1 LYFVTIEFPGQFL
14 EFGGKFKIVKEKAER
29 VEMKLWGYS
38 RLIVELRW
46 PFLSF
51 PHYSN
56 DKKLRRK
63 KKKKWE
69 GRRRRRGRGGK
80 KETNASAVA
89 AAVRHR
95 LSPLIA
101 RGTCESRRDGAD
113 WMAPD
118 QKKEKEKKVKTGI
131 RRLLGEKKKKGQEE
145 LLGREA
151 AAADGPAVVVGA
163 FDRSGRLHQTSFM
176 RPSSSHTYTHTRGS
190 THTDRGRHTM
200 TALLFSSL
208 LSSQCARTEI
218 NKRPKKTRGV

>member
-1 LYFVTIEFPGQFL
+1 
-14 EFGGKFKIVKEKAER
+14 
-29 VEMKLWGYS
+29 MKLWGYS

-46 PFLSF
+46 PFLLF
-51 PHYSN
+51 HIIRMIRN
-56 DKKLRRK
+56 WEEEKEEMGGK
-63 KKKKWE
+63 KKRPRGEKRNE
-69 GRRRRRGRGGK
+69 CVGRRRCPPP
-80 KETNASAVA
+80 TD
-89 AAVRHR
+89 R
-95 LSPLIA
+95 LTPLIA

-118 QKKEKEKKVKTGI
+118 QKKKKKKKNVKTGI

-151 AAADGPAVVVGA
+151 AATDGPAVVVGA

-190 THTDRGRHTM
+190 THTYRGRHTI

-218 NKRPKKTRGV
+218 NKRPKNTRGV

>member
-1 LYFVTIEFPGQFL
+1 VGLLEVNRRIE
-14 EFGGKFKIVKEKAER
+14 VA
-29 VEMKLWGYS
+29 VS
-38 RLIVELRW
+38 
-46 PFLSF
+46 SF

-69 GRRRRRGRGGK
+69 ERRRRRGRGGK

-118 QKKEKEKKVKTGI
+118 QKK
-131 RRLLGEKKKKGQEE
+131 KKK
-145 LLGREA
+145 
-151 AAADGPAVVVGA
+151 
-163 FDRSGRLHQTSFM
+163 
-176 RPSSSHTYTHTRGS
+176 
-190 THTDRGRHTM
+190 
-200 TALLFSSL
+200 
-208 LSSQCARTEI
+208 
-218 NKRPKKTRGV
+218 